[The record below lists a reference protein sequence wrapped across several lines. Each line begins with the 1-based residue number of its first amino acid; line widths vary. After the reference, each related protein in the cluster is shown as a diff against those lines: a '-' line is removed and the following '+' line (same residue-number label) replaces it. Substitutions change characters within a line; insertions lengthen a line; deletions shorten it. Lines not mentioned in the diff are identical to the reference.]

1 MCKVKRIVAIIMLT
15 AIVFTATPLQQLVK
29 LPVLVQH
36 LAEHRQKDP
45 SLTVA
50 EFLMEHYLF
59 EDNDEDTDTDY
70 SRDMQLPFKSMA
82 LLASPALLCAAPLNP
97 VQVIAAPEAVYIKKN
112 VPLTENSNS
121 AQYLS
126 AIWQPPKSC

>member
-1 MCKVKRIVAIIMLT
+1 MLI
-15 AIVFTATPLQQLVK
+15 AIVFAATPLQQLVK

-36 LAEHRQKDP
+36 LAEHRQQDP
-45 SLTVA
+45 TLTVA

-59 EDNDEDTDTDY
+59 EDNDEKNDTDY

-82 LLASPALLCAAPLNP
+82 LLVSPALLCAAPLNP
-97 VQVIAAPEAVYIKKN
+97 VQVTVAPEAVFIKKN
-112 VPLTENSNS
+112 APLNENPNS

-126 AIWQPPKSC
+126 TIWQPPKNC